1 MKEGCK
7 DTLVVLLHSDAP
19 LATRARAQADKL
31 QRKASGASLRGS
43 SSLTQWLWD
52 RMRLHGVEVNR
63 MLQLS
68 AAADEVRL
76 LKGSCEQGSNDG
88 TKVKTILCRSH
99 DI

>member
-1 MKEGCK
+1 MQGHWLCCCIVMLCSQCVQEHIK
-7 DTLVVLLHSDAP
+7 
-19 LATRARAQADKL
+19 AQADK
-31 QRKASGASLRGS
+31 QQHKASGASLQGS

-52 RMRLHGVEVNR
+52 RMCLFGVEVNR
-63 MLQLS
+63 MLQLL
-68 AAADEVRL
+68 AAAAEVRL